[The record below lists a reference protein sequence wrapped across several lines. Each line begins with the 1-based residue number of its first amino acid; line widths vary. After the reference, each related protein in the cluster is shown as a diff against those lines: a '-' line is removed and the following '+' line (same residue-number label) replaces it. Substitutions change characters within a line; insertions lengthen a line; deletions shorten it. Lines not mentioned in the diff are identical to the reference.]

1 MISVKKLLS
10 IIISVLLLTACD
22 KPESLENDKKVNQ
35 AELNNFIK
43 NIKTNLVFVEGG
55 DFEMGDFGEKLYG
68 GQIDPYPDSKPLHRV
83 ELTSYSMSKFKISN
97 RDYHLFLDYH
107 HHSVR
112 EVRAALKDAWTEYN
126 STPET
131 PARIDWY
138 EAADYC
144 AWLGKM
150 TSLPFS
156 MPTEAQW
163 EYAARSRGQF
173 IVLPT
178 NTGKAD
184 IEFHSGGKD
193 RGINISTSYDR
204 KLFARKNN
212 THLEEL
218 SNVPGDA
225 FPPNPL
231 GIYDMTG
238 NGFEWVSDWYDPD
251 YYKNSP
257 TKDPQGPE
265 KPEFKYK
272 GKGYQKVARSS
283 DTYNGIVGSTV
294 GRTFRSPRV
303 PEDSIV
309 LPNQTARCVVN
320 LSEPV
325 EH

>member
-1 MISVKKLLS
+1 MKKLLS
-10 IIISVLLLTACD
+10 IIISVLLLTGCD
-22 KPESLENDKKVNQ
+22 KPESPENDKKVSQ

-43 NIKTNLVFVEGG
+43 DIKTNLVFVEGG
-55 DFEMGDFGEKLYG
+55 DFEMGDFGEKLHG

-97 RDYHLFLDYH
+97 SDFDFYILYNYLSKRTVTKAYKKMWSDF
-107 HHSVR
+107 
-112 EVRAALKDAWTEYN
+112 N
-126 STPET
+126 STPQT
-131 PARIDWY
+131 PAQIDWY

-150 TSLPFS
+150 TGLPFS
-156 MPTEAQW
+156 LPTEAQW

-173 IVLPT
+173 MVLPT

-193 RGINISTSYDR
+193 RGRNISTSYDR
-204 KLFARKNN
+204 KLFARKNG

-231 GIYDMTG
+231 GIYDMAG

-265 KPEFKYK
+265 KPEFEYK
-272 GKGYQKVARSS
+272 GKGYQKVMRSS
-283 DTYNGIVGSTV
+283 NSYNGITGSTV
-294 GRTFRSPRV
+294 GRTHRSPRV
-303 PEDSIV
+303 PEDSI
-309 LPNQTARCVVN
+309 PPSQTARCVVN
-320 LSEPV
+320 SSEPINY
-325 EH
+325 